1 LLRRGRQE
9 AIERDTV
16 QHMAM
21 DGPMVVVRRD
31 VDGGDPAGG

>member
-1 LLRRGRQE
+1 MLRRGRQE

-16 QHMAM
+16 QRMAM

-31 VDGGDPAGG
+31 VDGGGPAGR